1 MSTLTREMIVKRT
14 QNYNLNSITQ
24 LNMWGQYLQNI
35 SIIREMTSLESV
47 TFSKNQIKTLKDF
60 QNLINLKQLSLQDN
74 LISDFRELKYL
85 SSCTRLR
92 ELWLGQNPI
101 SSKPEYRY
109 IVIRYLP
116 FLCKLDNNEIMEEDR
131 EGTSQIQEFENRENK
146 QKNNF
151 NNNFL

>member
-85 SSCTRLR
+85 S
-92 ELWLGQNPI
+92 
-101 SSKPEYRY
+101 
-109 IVIRYLP
+109 
-116 FLCKLDNNEIMEEDR
+116 
-131 EGTSQIQEFENRENK
+131 
-146 QKNNF
+146 
-151 NNNFL
+151 

>member
-85 SSCTRLR
+85 SSL
-92 ELWLGQNPI
+92 
-101 SSKPEYRY
+101 
-109 IVIRYLP
+109 
-116 FLCKLDNNEIMEEDR
+116 LD
-131 EGTSQIQEFENRENK
+131 
-146 QKNNF
+146 
-151 NNNFL
+151 